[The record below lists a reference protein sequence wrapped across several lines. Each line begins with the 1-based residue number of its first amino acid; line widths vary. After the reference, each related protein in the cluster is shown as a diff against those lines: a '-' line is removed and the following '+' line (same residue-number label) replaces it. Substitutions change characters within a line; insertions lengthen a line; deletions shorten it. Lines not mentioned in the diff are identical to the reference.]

1 MSQVGDTPCPR
12 MVPDAGRGAKNS
24 AEDLSPEPGMPLAL
38 IAATAS
44 VGSGTKQRGEILIGH
59 WSRVRGA
66 FCLLAATSLPL
77 PSGIFAQGNG
87 QGFLFEK
94 PAFQVGLNVGYSVAH
109 AGGPVLNHARDQLT
123 LGRKDFDAPTV
134 GVEFAVRVGDRFD
147 VALDFKFS
155 KSDVLSEMRD
165 WVDLDNLPIEQ
176 TTAFT
181 RMPLTVS
188 GRFYLRDR
196 GRAVSRLAW
205 IPVKLAPFLGAG
217 AGVTWYRF
225 KQTGDFVDIET
236 LDILNFTIESKGLG
250 TTAHALAGVE
260 ISMSPRFLWTL
271 EGRYTFG
278 YATTDYSFNY
288 DNLDLSGFQ
297 ATIGVSARF

>member
-1 MSQVGDTPCPR
+1 
-12 MVPDAGRGAKNS
+12 
-24 AEDLSPEPGMPLAL
+24 
-38 IAATAS
+38 
-44 VGSGTKQRGEILIGH
+44 LIGH

-66 FCLLAATSLPL
+66 FCLLASTSPLL
-77 PSGIFAQGNG
+77 PSGTSAQGNG
-87 QGFLFEK
+87 QGFLFDQ
-94 PAFQVGLNVGYSVAH
+94 PAVQVGLNVGYSVAH
-109 AGGPVLNHARDQLT
+109 ASGRVLNHARRELT
-123 LGRKDFDAPTV
+123 LERKDFDAPTF
-134 GVEFAVRVGDRFD
+134 GVQFAVRAGDRFD
-147 VALDFKFS
+147 VALDFRFS

-176 TTAFT
+176 TTAFM

-196 GRAVSRLAW
+196 GRAVSRFAW
-205 IPVKLAPFLGAG
+205 IPAKWAPFLGAG
-217 AGVTWYRF
+217 GGITWYRF
-225 KQTGDFVDIET
+225 EQTGDFVDIET
-236 LDILNFTIESKGLG
+236 LEIPNLTIESNGAG

-278 YATTDYSFNY
+278 YAATDYSFNF
-288 DNLDLSGFQ
+288 DNLDLNGFQ

>member
-1 MSQVGDTPCPR
+1 M
-12 MVPDAGRGAKNS
+12 
-24 AEDLSPEPGMPLAL
+24 
-38 IAATAS
+38 
-44 VGSGTKQRGEILIGH
+44 IGH

-66 FCLLAATSLPL
+66 FCLLAATSPLL
-77 PSGIFAQGNG
+77 PSGISAQGNG
-87 QGFLFEK
+87 QGFLFDQ
-94 PAFQVGLNVGYSVAH
+94 PAVQVGLNVGYSVAH

-123 LGRKDFDAPTV
+123 LGRKDFDAPTFGVHLAV
-134 GVEFAVRVGDRFD
+134 GTGDRFD
-147 VALDFKFS
+147 VTMDFKFS

-188 GRFYLRDR
+188 GRFFLRDR
-196 GRAVSRLAW
+196 GRAVSRFAW
-205 IPVKLAPFLGAG
+205 IPAKWAPFLGAG
-217 AGVTWYRF
+217 AGITWYRF
-225 KQTGDFVDIET
+225 EQTGDFVDVET
-236 LDILNFTIESKGLG
+236 FDILNFTIESSGAA

-278 YATTDYSFNY
+278 NATTDYSFNH